1 MVEELNCVEKA
12 DNIEEKRRKKMKRP
26 KLLFSILLAL
36 IILSCVLAFHLAKK
50 SQPEEK
56 ISENTLYKVVN
67 VSDGDT
73 FVIDCDGDEVTVR
86 LLGVD
91 TPESVHP
98 DSEKNSPEGEIA
110 SEFTKD
116 LLEGKSVSLKFDEEM
131 YDKYDRVLAYVYL
144 DEKMVNALLLEKG
157 YAKVTIYEPNDKY
170 KTYFQ
175 SLELMAK
182 LKKAGFWGEG
192 YSWE

>member
-1 MVEELNCVEKA
+1 MVEELNCVGKA

-26 KLLFSILLAL
+26 KLLFSFLTVL
-36 IILSCVLAFHLAKK
+36 IILSCVFAFYLAKK
-50 SQPEEK
+50 SRPEEK
-56 ISENTLYKVVN
+56 VSENTLYKVVK

-73 FVIDCDGDEVTVR
+73 FAIDCNGEKVTVR

-98 DSEKNSPEGEIA
+98 DEEKNSPEGEIA

-116 LLEGKSVSLKFDEEM
+116 LLEGKSVSLKFDEEI

-144 DEKMVNALLLEKG
+144 DDEMVNALLLEKG
-157 YAKVTIYEPNDKY
+157 YAKVAIYEPNDKY

-182 LKKAGFWGEG
+182 LKKVGFWGEE
-192 YSWE
+192 YSRE